1 MPALTLLH
9 TSDWHIGKTI
19 RGHSRADE
27 HTSALAEV
35 AEIAQSSAVDLVL
48 VAGDVFE
55 TAAPSPESEAIA
67 WRALLDLADAA
78 GSVVVIAGNHDN
90 PRRLEGL
97 RDVMRLGNIHVV
109 AEPRRPDDGGLIG
122 FDINGCSVEVAAL
135 PFVSK
140 RGIVRADELMTNEA
154 YEHAG
159 TYADRIRSLI
169 DTLDSSSK
177 ADIKII
183 MAHAFVLGGGA
194 VGGERAAHLSD
205 EYALPAQSFPSS
217 SAYVA
222 LGHLHKA
229 QKVPGP
235 SPIHYSGSLL
245 QLDFG
250 DTDVT
255 KSVSIVELDA
265 GSPAAVTHVPLS
277 TGRALRTVVGTLDE
291 LRTQDVGDD
300 WLRVRVREAR
310 RADLAEQVRTLFG
323 ERCVD
328 VLVDAP
334 ESTVVELR
342 PSRSGRTPHELYED
356 YLADLGIS
364 DARLVDLFD
373 QLHADVTSGSD

>member
-27 HTSALAEV
+27 HTSVLAEV
-35 AEIAQSSAVDLVL
+35 AQIAQTNAVDLVL

-67 WRALLDLADAA
+67 WRALLDLADVA

-90 PRRLEGL
+90 PRRLDAL

-109 AEPRRPDDGGLIG
+109 AEPRRPEDGGLIG
-122 FDINGCSVEVAAL
+122 FDVNGSRVEVAAL

-140 RGIVRADELMTNEA
+140 RGIVRVDELMRDEA

-159 TYADRIRSLI
+159 TYAERLRSLI
-169 DTLDSSSK
+169 DTLDASMS

-194 VGGERAAHLSD
+194 VGGERAAHLAD

-222 LGHLHKA
+222 LGHLHMA

-235 SPIHYSGSLL
+235 SPIHYSGSVL

-250 DTDVT
+250 DTDAT
-255 KSVSIVELDA
+255 KSVSIVELEA
-265 GSPAAVTHVPLS
+265 GSPAAVTRVPLS
-277 TGRALRTVVGTLDE
+277 KGRALRTIVGSLEE
-291 LRTQDVGDD
+291 LRTRDVGDD

-310 RADLAEQVRTLFG
+310 RSDLADQVRTLFG

-334 ESTVVELR
+334 DVER
-342 PSRSGRTPHELYED
+342 DETPPSRAGRTPRELYEE
-356 YLADLGIS
+356 YLADLRIS
-364 DARLVDLFD
+364 DSRLVDLFD
-373 QLHADVTSGSD
+373 ELHADVISGSD

>member
-19 RGHSRADE
+19 RGHSRAEE
-27 HTSALAEV
+27 HTRALAEV
-35 AEIAQSSAVDLVL
+35 AEIAQTHTVDLVL

-78 GSVVVIAGNHDN
+78 GNVVVIAGNHDN
-90 PRRLEGL
+90 PRRLDAL
-97 RDVMRLGNIHVV
+97 RDIMRLGNIHVI

-122 FDINGCSVEVAAL
+122 FDINDCRVEVAAL

-140 RGIVRADELMTNEA
+140 RAIVRVDELMRGEA
-154 YEHAG
+154 FEHAG
-159 TYADRIRSLI
+159 SYAERLRSLI
-169 DTLDSSSK
+169 DTLDSSSN

-205 EYALPAQSFPSS
+205 EYALPAQSFPST

-229 QKVPGP
+229 QKIPGP

-250 DTDVT
+250 DTDAT

-265 GSPAAVTHVPLS
+265 GSPAAVTHVPLAE
-277 TGRALRTVVGTLDE
+277 GRALRTVVGTLDE
-291 LRTQDVGDD
+291 LRTRDVGDD

-334 ESTVVELR
+334 ESEAEEL
-342 PSRSGRTPHELYED
+342 PSSRSGRTPRELYEE
-356 YLADLGIS
+356 YLADLRIS

-373 QLHADVTSGSD
+373 ELHADVISGSD

>member
-1 MPALTLLH
+1 
-9 TSDWHIGKTI
+9 
-19 RGHSRADE
+19 
-27 HTSALAEV
+27 LAEV
-35 AEIAQSSAVDLVL
+35 AGIAQTHAVDLVL

-67 WRALLDLADAA
+67 WRALLDLANAA
-78 GSVVVIAGNHDN
+78 GNVVVIAGNHDN
-90 PRRLEGL
+90 PRRLDAL
-97 RDVMRLGNIHVV
+97 RDIMRLGNIHVI

-122 FDINGCSVEVAAL
+122 FDINDCRVEVAAL

-140 RGIVRADELMTNEA
+140 RGIVRVDELMRGEA

-159 TYADRIRSLI
+159 TYAERLRSLI
-169 DTLDSSSK
+169 GILDSSSN

-250 DTDVT
+250 DTDAT
-255 KSVSIVELDA
+255 KSVSIVELEP
-265 GSPAAVTHVPLS
+265 GSPASVTHVPLVE
-277 TGRALRTVVGTLDE
+277 GRALRTVVGTLDE
-291 LRTQDVGDD
+291 LRTRDVGDD
-300 WLRVRVREAR
+300 WLRVRVHEAR

-334 ESTVVELR
+334 ESEAEEL
-342 PSRSGRTPHELYED
+342 PSSRTGRNPRELYEE
-356 YLADLGIS
+356 YLADLRIS

-373 QLHADVTSGSD
+373 ELHADAISGSD

>member
-1 MPALTLLH
+1 MPLTLLH

-19 RGHSRADE
+19 RGHSRAEE
-27 HTSALAEV
+27 HTRALAEV
-35 AEIAQSSAVDLVL
+35 AEIAQTNAVDLVL

-78 GSVVVIAGNHDN
+78 GDVVVIAGNHDN
-90 PRRLEGL
+90 PRRLDAL
-97 RDVMRLGNIHVV
+97 RDVMRLGNIHVI

-122 FDINGCSVEVAAL
+122 FDINDCRVEVAAL

-140 RGIVRADELMTNEA
+140 RGIVRVNELMRGEA

-159 TYADRIRSLI
+159 TYAERLRSLI
-169 DTLDSSSK
+169 ETLDASMT

-194 VGGERAAHLSD
+194 VGGERAAHLAD

-250 DTDVT
+250 DTDAT
-255 KSVSIVELDA
+255 KSVSIVELEP

-277 TGRALRTVVGTLDE
+277 EGRALRTVVGTLDE
-291 LRTQDVGDD
+291 LRTRDVGDD

-310 RADLAEQVRTLFG
+310 RTDLAEQVRTLFG

-334 ESTVVELR
+334 ESGMEKPP
-342 PSRSGRTPHELYED
+342 PSRTGRTPHELYEE
-356 YLADLGIS
+356 YLAELGIS
-364 DARLVDLFD
+364 DSRLVDLFD
-373 QLHADVTSGSD
+373 ELHADLISGAH

>member
-1 MPALTLLH
+1 VPALTLLH

-27 HTSALAEV
+27 HTRTLAEV
-35 AEIAQSSAVDLVL
+35 AEIANTHAVDLVL
-48 VAGDVFE
+48 VAGDLFE

-78 GSVVVIAGNHDN
+78 GDVVVIAGNHDN

-122 FDINGCSVEVAAL
+122 FDINGCRVDVAAL

-140 RGIVRADELMTNEA
+140 RGIVRIDELMRDNA

-159 TYADRIRSLI
+159 TYADRVRSLI
-169 DTLDSSSK
+169 DTLGSSSK

-194 VGGERAAHLSD
+194 VGGERAAHLAD

-217 SAYVA
+217 CAYVA

-250 DTDVT
+250 DTDAT
-255 KSVSIVELDA
+255 KSVSLVELDP
-265 GSPAAVTHVPLS
+265 GSPAAVTRVPLS
-277 TGRALRTVVGTLDE
+277 EGRALRTVVGTLDE
-291 LRTQDVGDD
+291 LRTRDVGDD

-310 RADLAEQVRTLFG
+310 RVDLAEQVRMLFG

-334 ESTVVELR
+334 ESEVDELP
-342 PSRSGRTPHELYED
+342 PSRSGRTPRELYED
-356 YLADLGIS
+356 YLADLRIS

-373 QLHADVTSGSD
+373 ELHADVTSGSD